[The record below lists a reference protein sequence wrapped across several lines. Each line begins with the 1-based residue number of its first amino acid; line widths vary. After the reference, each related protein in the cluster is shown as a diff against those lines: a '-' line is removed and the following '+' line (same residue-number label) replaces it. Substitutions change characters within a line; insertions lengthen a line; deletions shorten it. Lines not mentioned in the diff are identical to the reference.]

1 MAARK
6 GSLEIIALF
15 AELVKEPTSSIKI
28 KLLKLI
34 IECEEERDATVEAFK
49 QQLESISEARSL
61 KQSGELISYMPDLT
75 CIIASKKS
83 SKLHYVASSA
93 GRPERHC
100 CRWESAPFCRRQQSE
115 GARPDSS

>member
-15 AELVKEPTSSIKI
+15 AELVKDQKSSLMIKI
-28 KLLKLI
+28 LKRI

-61 KQSGELISYMPDLT
+61 KAIERIDF
-75 CIIASKKS
+75 
-83 SKLHYVASSA
+83 LH
-93 GRPERHC
+93 
-100 CRWESAPFCRRQQSE
+100 
-115 GARPDSS
+115 ARPDLNHC

>member
-6 GSLEIIALF
+6 GSLEILALF
-15 AELVKEPTSSIKI
+15 TELVTDPKSSVKI
-28 KLLKLI
+28 KLLKRI

-49 QQLESISEARSL
+49 QQLGSISEARSL

-83 SKLHYVASSA
+83 SK
-93 GRPERHC
+93 
-100 CRWESAPFCRRQQSE
+100 
-115 GARPDSS
+115 GARQKRFSGFCPLRGGGYPPNSAKEKILLLFTLIFR